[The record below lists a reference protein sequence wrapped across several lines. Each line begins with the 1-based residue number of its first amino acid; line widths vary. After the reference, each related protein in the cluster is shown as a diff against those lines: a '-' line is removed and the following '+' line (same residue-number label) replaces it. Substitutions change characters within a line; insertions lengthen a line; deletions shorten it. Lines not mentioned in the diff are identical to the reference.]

1 MGLIE
6 RAAGEAWDWLEPGGW
21 LLTEVSPDRS
31 RRVAT
36 VYRRAGY
43 ADVRSTKGG
52 IAVTRVITAR
62 ADPR

>member
-6 RAAGEAWDWLEPGGW
+6 RAAAEAWDWLKPGGW

-31 RRVAT
+31 RRVTA
-36 VYRRAGY
+36 VFRRAGY

-62 ADPR
+62 AARR

>member
-1 MGLIE
+1 V
-6 RAAGEAWDWLEPGGW
+6 
-21 LLTEVSPDRS
+21 EVSPDRS

-36 VYRRAGY
+36 VLRRAGY

-52 IAVTRVITAR
+52 IAVTRVLTAR